1 MFILPKLNFKP
12 ENLEPAISAATIS
25 FHHGKHH
32 QTYINKLNEL
42 VQANIELQGKTL
54 DQLIQEYKHLPDSI
68 QLPVLNNAGQVY
80 NHNLYWES
88 ITDDKNQTPSNSFTE
103 ILNQNFGSVEEFK
116 SLIEAAGLA
125 QFGSGWAWLSVDNV
139 SKKLVVSKTSNAES
153 PLLFNQ
159 TPIFTIDVWEHA
171 YYLGY
176 QNRRGD
182 YLKDMWNIVN
192 WSEIERKYLELI

>member
-1 MFILPKLNFKP
+1 MFTLPTLKFNP

-32 QTYINKLNEL
+32 LTYVNKLNEL
-42 VQANIELQGKTL
+42 IEANTELQNKTL
-54 DQLIQEYKHLPDSI
+54 VQIIQNYKELPISL
-68 QLPVLNNAGQVY
+68 QSAVLNNAGQVY

-88 ITDDKNQTPSNSFTE
+88 ITDQKNQEPSVSLRE
-103 ILNQNFGSVEEFK
+103 LIVQNFGSFQEFK
-116 SLIEAAGLA
+116 MQIETAGLT
-125 QFGSGWAWLSVDNV
+125 QFGSGWSWLSVDNE
-139 SKKLVVSKTSNAES
+139 SKKLVISKTSNAES

-176 QNRRGD
+176 QNRRAD
-182 YLKDMWNIVN
+182 YLKDMWSIVN
-192 WSEIERKYLELI
+192 WAEIERKYLELI

>member
-1 MFILPKLNFKP
+1 MFTLPTLKFNP
-12 ENLEPAISAATIS
+12 ENLEPSISAATIS

-42 VQANIELQGKTL
+42 LEANLELQNKSL
-54 DQLIQEYKHLPDSI
+54 VQLIQNYKELPISL
-68 QLPVLNNAGQVY
+68 QSAVLNNAGQVF

-88 ITDDKNQTPSNSFTE
+88 ITDEKNQEPTNFFTE
-103 ILNQNFGSVEEFK
+103 ILNQNFGSVDEFK
-116 SLIEAAGLA
+116 LQIEAAGLT
-125 QFGSGWAWLSVDNV
+125 QFGSGWAWLSIDNE

-176 QNRRGD
+176 QNRRAD
-182 YLKDMWNIVN
+182 YLKDMWSIVN
-192 WSEIERKYLELI
+192 WSEIERKYSESI